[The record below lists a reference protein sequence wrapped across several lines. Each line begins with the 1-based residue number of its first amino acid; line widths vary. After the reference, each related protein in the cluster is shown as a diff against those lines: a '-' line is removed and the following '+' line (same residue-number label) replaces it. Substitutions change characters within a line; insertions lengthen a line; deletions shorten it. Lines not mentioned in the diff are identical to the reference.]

1 MFSKTDKYEVLNMLE
16 LEVKLLDLAAGTM
29 CKWQNDQAKMSEM

>member
-29 CKWQNDQAKMSEM
+29 CKGKMTSQDE